1 MPAGITVRPR
11 FLASVTC
18 AEEAITALAAGAEI
32 IDCKNP
38 ADGALGALPHATVK
52 AIDDAVGHRVP
63 VSATVGD
70 LVPDLRLLTAAVT
83 AMAAT
88 GVDLIKIGFFAGGD
102 AKACIA
108 ALGRLELGPV
118 RLVGLLLAD
127 RDPDFGLVADMAAAG
142 FAGVMLDTA
151 SKDGRGLYEVMAPSR
166 LADFVTLA
174 RDSNLFS
181 GLAGSLSISDI
192 ARVGAF
198 GPDVMGFRGAL
209 CAGRRREG
217 PLEEGAVR
225 AVARELALLGRRPT
239 ARHASLEATP

>member
-1 MPAGITVRPR
+1 MPAGFTGRPR

-18 AEEAITALAAGAEI
+18 AAEAVTALAAGAEI

-38 ADGALGALPHATVK
+38 ADGALGALPHVTVW
-52 AIDDAVGHRVP
+52 AIVDAVGHRVP

-70 LVPDLRLLTAAVT
+70 LAPDPRLLTATVT
-83 AMAAT
+83 DMAAT

-108 ALGRLELGPV
+108 ALGRLELGRV

-127 RDPDFGLVADMAAAG
+127 RDPDFGLIADMAAAG

-151 SKDGRGLYEVMAPSR
+151 SKDGGGLPDVMAPSR

-174 RDSNLFS
+174 RGCNLFS
-181 GLAGSLSISDI
+181 GLAGSLSIGHI
-192 ARVGAF
+192 ARVGAV

-217 PLEEGAVR
+217 PLEESAVR

-239 ARHASLEATP
+239 ARHASLEAMP